1 MNALHKKLKDSPLLA
16 RILPFL
22 IFIVLTSSQGSF
34 GPESHYWIY
43 LIKTLIG
50 IWMIWIT
57 WPLVGE
63 MRLNISL
70 EALGGGILV
79 FVLSRLSYAITCQH
93 PAHSTTVLSSWQPS
107 TEIGPTIL
115 ETNIPP
121 KIQSQFRAAI
131 PWY

>member
-50 IWMIWIT
+50 IWMIWKRHNLMKT
-57 WPLVGE
+57 
-63 MRLNISL
+63 SL
-70 EALGGGILV
+70 FHPYVHKGGIK
-79 FVLSRLSYAITCQH
+79 A
-93 PAHSTTVLSSWQPS
+93 PPPS
-107 TEIGPTIL
+107 AVI
-115 ETNIPP
+115 
-121 KIQSQFRAAI
+121 SD
-131 PWY
+131 W

>member
-1 MNALHKKLKDSPLLA
+1 MNALHKKLKASPLLA

-22 IFIVLTSSQGSF
+22 IFIVLTSAQGSF
-34 GPESHYWIY
+34 GPGSHYWIY
-43 LIKTLIG
+43 LIKTLMG

-79 FVLSRLSYAITCQH
+79 FVLWINFCLLYTS
-93 PAHSTTVLSSWQPS
+93 PS
-107 TEIGPTIL
+107 PRDRG
-115 ETNIPP
+115 
-121 KIQSQFRAAI
+121 
-131 PWY
+131 